1 MIHIKIFTDFDWKIE
16 LYNLHEEIKS
26 IKLVHEENKSLL
38 ESNYLIQ
45 KMLSVIKINLSL
57 QD

>member
-38 ESNYLIQ
+38 EPNYLIQ
-45 KMLSVIKINLSL
+45 KNCF
-57 QD
+57 Q